1 MRKNKVYDKHL
12 NLYYSYNIGNLKN
25 QEKIRQLENNITRS
39 LIFTLKHLS
48 NKNQIYFVKELIGK
62 EHDCDISSGK
72 DISYDLQNVKNIN
85 DLNNIQKNKNKYLLT
100 IENNVTFSEKELK
113 KYFKTED
120 INERCIP
127 DGWIF
132 SENFS
137 ILIESKI
144 GDNNIDHKQLLR
156 HLINDKGY
164 NLSLININEVRII
177 NKTWENIWDIFSKIN
192 KEFIAK
198 NYTLGSYSDLKNKL
212 DGQISDSFK
221 EILNQN

>member
-25 QEKIRQLENNITRS
+25 QEKIKQLENNITRS

-48 NKNQIYFVKELIGK
+48 NENQKCFVNELIGK
-62 EHDCDISSGK
+62 DISSGK

-100 IENNVTFSEKELK
+100 IENNVTFSEKELEITLNSEDK
-113 KYFKTED
+113 KKK
-120 INERCIP
+120 CIP

-144 GDNNIDHKQLLR
+144 GDNKIDHKQLHR
-156 HLINDKGY
+156 HLIND
-164 NLSLININEVRII
+164 
-177 NKTWENIWDIFSKIN
+177 
-192 KEFIAK
+192 
-198 NYTLGSYSDLKNKL
+198 
-212 DGQISDSFK
+212 
-221 EILNQN
+221 